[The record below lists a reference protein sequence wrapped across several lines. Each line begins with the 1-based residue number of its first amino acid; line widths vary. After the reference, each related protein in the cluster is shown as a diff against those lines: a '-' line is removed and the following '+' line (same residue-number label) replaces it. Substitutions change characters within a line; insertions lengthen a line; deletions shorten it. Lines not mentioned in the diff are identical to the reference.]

1 MVGRRTRGVMQMTVA
16 LLFVAAVH
24 GQQPPRDQN
33 APPNAPPRDTPQ
45 RAERSPGVI
54 RGRITAA
61 DSGRPLRRARI
72 RLLAPGL
79 GSDRQ
84 PTTSTDIEGRY
95 QFADVQPG
103 RYRLAVDR
111 AGYLPLEYGQRR
123 PRELGR
129 SVEVRAGETVEKVD
143 VALPRMSVISG
154 RITDETGEPI
164 EGVTV
169 YAVRTLFFAGARRD
183 VPVASA
189 QTDDSGE
196 YRLRRLAPGT
206 YAVRATSRDTWSV
219 TQNGATTTFG
229 YVPTFFPGAPNAAL
243 GRFTVGVGQE
253 VGARDF
259 ALIPGRA
266 VRVSGTAIDSTGR
279 PFDRVTLNVEVRGLD
294 FGFFGVGPG
303 SAIVAA
309 DGAFSISN
317 VPPGEYTLAAVR
329 QASPAVEPEAAL
341 APIVV
346 DGVDLEHITLLG
358 STGGTVTGRVVS
370 DGAALPKTGI
380 RVLIAEPFTGQPSP
394 TLLGAFRGSFDGQ
407 IQEDGTFTASH
418 VFGRARVQVTLPDG
432 WMMKRVDSNG
442 RDIADEVLELRSGE
456 EIAGL
461 RVEVTDHLTHVTG
474 EVVDGK
480 GAAVRE
486 ATVLLVADDSQK
498 WYQTSRWI
506 RATRPDQQGRWEVKG
521 LPPGDYRAV
530 ALDYVEDGSWNDPE
544 YLQSLADMGQRVTVS
559 VDAPR
564 HVQLKVSAPD
574 DVRR

>member
-1 MVGRRTRGVMQMTVA
+1 MVRRRIDGVMGVAAA
-16 LLFVAAVH
+16 LLIVAAIY
-24 GQQPPRDQN
+24 GQQPSTDQN
-33 APPNAPPRDTPQ
+33 ARPSVPPRDTPQ
-45 RAERSPGVI
+45 RAERGPGMI

-61 DSGRPLRRARI
+61 DSGRPLRRARV
-72 RLLAPGL
+72 RLMGAGL
-79 GSDRQ
+79 GPDRQ

-95 QFADVQPG
+95 ELAAVPPG
-103 RYRLAVDR
+103 RYRVAVDR

-129 SVEVRAGETVEKVD
+129 SVEVREGETVEKVD

-169 YAVRTLFFAGARRD
+169 YAVRTLFFTGARRD

-206 YAVRATSRDTWSV
+206 YAIRATSRDTWSV
-219 TQNGATTTFG
+219 TQNGAPTTFG

-243 GRFTVGVGQE
+243 GRFSVGVGQE
-253 VGARDF
+253 VRGKDF

-266 VRVSGTAIDSTGR
+266 ARVSGTAIDSTGR
-279 PFDRVTLNVEVRGLD
+279 PFERVSVNVEVRGLD
-294 FGFFGVGPG
+294 FGFFGAGAG
-303 SAIVAA
+303 SAAVAA
-309 DGAFSISN
+309 DGTFSIAN

-329 QASPAVEPEAAL
+329 QASPGVEPEAAL

-346 DGVDLEHITLLG
+346 DGVDLENITLLG

-370 DGAALPKTGI
+370 ESAPLPKTGI

-394 TLLGAFRGSFDGQ
+394 TLLGAFRGSVDGQ

-442 RDIADEVLELRSGE
+442 RDVADDVLELRSGE
-456 EIAGL
+456 EVAGL
-461 RVEVTDHLTHVTG
+461 RVEVTDRLTHVSG
-474 EVVDGK
+474 EVVDKK
-480 GAAVRE
+480 GVAVRE
-486 ATVLLVADDSQK
+486 ATVLLFADDAQK
-498 WYQTSRWI
+498 WFQTSRWI
-506 RATRPDQQGRWEVKG
+506 KATRPDQQGRWEVKG

-530 ALDYVEDGSWNDPE
+530 ALEYVEDGSWNDPE
-544 YLQSLADMGQRVTVS
+544 YLQSLADMSQRVTVS
-559 VDAPR
+559 VDSPQNL
-564 HVQLKVSAPD
+564 QLKVTTPD
-574 DVRR
+574 DTRR